1 MTVAMALD
9 RVRESPRLTLAL
21 RDAELLAFEAARST
35 EPHADARRLRD
46 AIEDADGVTSIAAL
60 HALGAVTDPLA
71 DEVLVAVLAGGN
83 EPLCG
88 HAAWVLAAR
97 RPDERA
103 IPILADIA
111 SAGGFAGMLA
121 ERTLIEW
128 ARMAPGAVVAP
139 VVLGHRGPAVDR
151 SHLRGERLR
160 RGRFGVPASDAGLV
174 VVQPF
179 LHARLDESGSSL
191 GAGDAGG
198 IASLLR
204 SLGTSLST
212 LPNVDEVITI
222 TRAIPCE
229 VGTADAT
236 SVHIAD
242 RHRLERI
249 PYGLGPTV
257 PWREAWQYRAHL
269 EHEMTAIGRALDERR
284 VVWHLRMADVGT
296 LAAAA
301 VARRLGQPV
310 VFTAAPDPHVVIDAL
325 ESDGRLD
332 RANFSAED
340 NEHQYWFRA
349 RMVERL
355 SAQVDHLALLPRPS
369 LQRELVDLV
378 GLETDDLERRSDVVP
393 EGVDVKSIDAAIQ
406 RFAVPSAVADASVFV
421 GDILDRLPPQRRS
434 LPWIVT
440 VGRLN
445 SMKGPHRIVA
455 AVAARPE
462 LAERF
467 NVVMVGGD
475 LVAPSPDER
484 RSLDEIERASST
496 LAEGVVTVLG
506 HRPPADICDLLV
518 HAAENDAIY
527 VCASDKEEFGLAIVE
542 ALAAGL
548 VVVAPQRG
556 GPRTYVDHGRNGLL
570 CDTSS
575 VEALAAAI
583 EQADGMRTDR
593 ARLDASRAHVRA
605 EMSVDAMAAQ
615 LAGIYAMLAPAR
627 SRAA

>member
-1 MTVAMALD
+1 MTVAMSLD
-9 RVRESPRLTLAL
+9 RLRELPRLTLAL
-21 RDAELLAFEAARST
+21 REAEMLAFEAARSAH
-35 EPHADARRLRD
+35 PHADARRLRD
-46 AIEDADGVTSIAAL
+46 GVEGDDGVMSIASI
-60 HALGAVTDPLA
+60 HALGAIADPLA
-71 DEVLVAVLAGGN
+71 DEILISVLGGAD
-83 EPLCG
+83 ESLVS

-103 IPILADIA
+103 TSMLAGLVA
-111 SAGGFAGMLA
+111 EGGFAGMLA

-128 ARMAPGAVVAP
+128 ARMAPGSIAAP
-139 VVLGHRGPAVDR
+139 LVPGHRNAAVDR
-151 SHLRGERLR
+151 SHLRSERLR
-160 RGRFGVPASDAGLV
+160 RGRFGIPASDAGLV

-179 LHARLDESGSSL
+179 LHARLDESGSLL

-212 LPNVDEVITI
+212 IDGVDEVITI
-222 TRAIPCE
+222 TRAVPGSDGSAE
-229 VGTADAT
+229 AT

-242 RHRLERI
+242 RHRVERI
-249 PYGLGPTV
+249 PYGTGPSV

-269 EHEMTAIGRALDERR
+269 EHEMTAIGRALDDRR

-325 ESDGRLD
+325 EADGRLD
-332 RANFSAED
+332 RASFAAAD

-355 SAQVDHLALLPRPS
+355 SAQVDHLALLPRPT
-369 LQRELVDLV
+369 LQQELVELV
-378 GLETDDLERRSDVVP
+378 GLDEDDLRRRSHVVP
-393 EGVDVKSIDAAIQ
+393 EGVDVRSIDAAIE
-406 RFAVPSAVADASVFV
+406 RFETPSPTSALVADVLAA
-421 GDILDRLPPQRRS
+421 LPPHRRS

-440 VGRLN
+440 VGRMN
-445 SMKGPHRIVA
+445 PMKGLHRIVA
-455 AVAARPE
+455 AVAARPD
-462 LAERF
+462 LADRF

-475 LVAPSPDER
+475 LVDPSPEER
-484 RSLDEIERASST
+484 RALGDIDRASST
-496 LAEGVVTVLG
+496 LEDGVVTVLG
-506 HRPPADICDLLV
+506 HRPPNDICDLLV
-518 HAAENDAIY
+518 HAAENQAIY

-575 VEALAAAI
+575 VESIAAAI
-583 EQADGMRTDR
+583 DQADRMRSDR
-593 ARLDASRAHVRA
+593 ARLDASRDHVRA
-605 EMSVDAMAAQ
+605 EMSVDAMAQ
-615 LAGIYAMLAPAR
+615 KLASIYATLAPAR